1 MMTTAST
8 TTSPQATTISEK
20 KKKEKR
26 DSLNERQTRLR
37 GRESGNEIEAE
48 RQIGRE
54 R

>member
-20 KKKEKR
+20 KKEKH
-26 DSLNERQTRLR
+26 SLNERQMRLR
-37 GRESGNEIEAE
+37 GSESGNEIETE